1 MKTEAAPVRLADYR
15 PPEFLIETVALA
27 FQLDEAKTVVRA
39 TLRLAPNGSARDL
52 TLNGDELTLISVALD
67 GAPLSAARITATPQS
82 LTVRG
87 VPAKPFTLEIV
98 TELDPA
104 ANTKLMGLYRSNGT
118 WCTQCE
124 AEGFRRITYF
134 LDRPD
139 VLAVYTVR
147 IEAPRKLAP
156 LLLSNGNPVEAGDI
170 AGTDRHYAVW
180 HDPFP
185 KPSYLFAMVAG
196 DLGALSD
203 TFTTMSGR
211 SVALNIYCEHGKE
224 ARCAYAMEALKR
236 SMRWDETAFGREYD
250 LDVFNIVAV
259 SDFNMGAMEN
269 KGLNVFNDKYVLAA
283 PETATDVDY
292 AFVEGVIAHEYFH
305 NWTGDRITCRDW
317 FQLCLKEGLTVYRD
331 QEFSADMRSRPVKR
345 IADVR
350 TLHARQFPEDAGPLA
365 HPVRPETYHEI
376 NNFYTPTVYEKGA
389 EVVRM
394 LKLVLGEE
402 AFRVGMD
409 LYFQRHDGQ
418 AVTIEDFLAAFADA
432 SGADLSQ
439 FKLWYSQAGTPEVVA
454 NGIFDPNRKTYTLT
468 LTQSCP
474 PTPGQA
480 VKHPMVIPVRFGLVG
495 QNGADLAIERVT
507 GGKVNGDVIHLDQ
520 AQQTFVFHD
529 VPARPVPSLLRGFSA
544 PVRLAMDTPRDDL
557 LFLLRTDAD
566 PFNRWQSAQTLA
578 TRTLIE
584 GTDATKRGERAAI
597 DAALV
602 DALAEVAEDEKL
614 EPAFRAQVLSLPT
627 EADVSREIGR
637 DVDPDAIAAARTAVR
652 RAIASRI
659 GDRLA
664 GLVDRLK
671 TPGAYAPDAAS
682 AGRRA
687 LANAALDLIV
697 AGGDAGAVG
706 RVVERY
712 ETADNM
718 TDRSAAVGILVAAA
732 LPEREAVLADFYQ
745 RFRDNPLVLDK
756 WLAFEASVPAPETL
770 DRVRALLAHP
780 AFSIAN
786 PNRVRSLVGT
796 FAGANQTQFNRLDG
810 AGYDFLA
817 GFVVDL
823 DRRNPQTAAR
833 LLVSFRS
840 WRALESRRRVLA
852 ESALQRVAQVTD
864 LSRDTRDIVSRTLA

>member
-1 MKTEAAPVRLADYR
+1 
-15 PPEFLIETVALA
+15 
-27 FQLDEAKTVVRA
+27 
-39 TLRLAPNGSARDL
+39 
-52 TLNGDELTLISVALD
+52 
-67 GAPLSAARITATPQS
+67 
-82 LTVRG
+82 
-87 VPAKPFTLEIV
+87 
-98 TELDPA
+98 
-104 ANTKLMGLYRSNGT
+104 
-118 WCTQCE
+118 
-124 AEGFRRITYF
+124 
-134 LDRPD
+134 
-139 VLAVYTVR
+139 
-147 IEAPRKLAP
+147 
-156 LLLSNGNPVEAGDI
+156 
-170 AGTDRHYAVW
+170 
-180 HDPFP
+180 
-185 KPSYLFAMVAG
+185 
-196 DLGALSD
+196 
-203 TFTTMSGR
+203 
-211 SVALNIYCEHGKE
+211 
-224 ARCAYAMEALKR
+224 
-236 SMRWDETAFGREYD
+236 
-250 LDVFNIVAV
+250 
-259 SDFNMGAMEN
+259 
-269 KGLNVFNDKYVLAA
+269 
-283 PETATDVDY
+283 
-292 AFVEGVIAHEYFH
+292 
-305 NWTGDRITCRDW
+305 
-317 FQLCLKEGLTVYRD
+317 
-331 QEFSADMRSRPVKR
+331 
-345 IADVR
+345 
-350 TLHARQFPEDAGPLA
+350 
-365 HPVRPETYHEI
+365 
-376 NNFYTPTVYEKGA
+376 
-389 EVVRM
+389 
-394 LKLVLGEE
+394 
-402 AFRVGMD
+402 
-409 LYFQRHDGQ
+409 
-418 AVTIEDFLAAFADA
+418 
-432 SGADLSQ
+432 
-439 FKLWYSQAGTPEVVA
+439 
-454 NGIFDPNRKTYTLT
+454 
-468 LTQSCP
+468 
-474 PTPGQA
+474 
-480 VKHPMVIPVRFGLVG
+480 
-495 QNGADLAIERVT
+495 
-507 GGKVNGDVIHLDQ
+507 
-520 AQQTFVFHD
+520 

-584 GTDATKRGERAAI
+584 GTDAAKRGERATI

-602 DALAEVAEDEKL
+602 DALAEAAEDEKL

-671 TPGAYAPDAAS
+671 TPGAYTPDAAS

-697 AGGDAGAVG
+697 AGGDAAAVG

-718 TDRSAAVGILVAAA
+718 TDRSAAVSILVAAA

-810 AGYDFLA
+810 TGYDFLA

-840 WRALESRRRVLA
+840 WRALESRRRALA